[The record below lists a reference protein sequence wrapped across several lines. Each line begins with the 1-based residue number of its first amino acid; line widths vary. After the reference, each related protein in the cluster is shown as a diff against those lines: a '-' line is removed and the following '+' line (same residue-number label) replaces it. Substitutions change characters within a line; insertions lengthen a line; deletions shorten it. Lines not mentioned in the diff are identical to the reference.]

1 MTGATGTIIAVR
13 ILQMLQDTDVE
24 THLVMSKWAVRTLLH
39 ETSYRPEDV
48 EQLATRVYA
57 SGDQGAAISSGSFVT
72 DGMIV
77 VPCSMRTLGAI
88 AHGFGDHLIHR
99 AADVILKERR
109 RLVLAVRETPFNDIH
124 LENMLKLSRMGAMSA
139 RRCPPSTHG
148 RKPSTRSS
156 TGPPRG
162 CSTRWASTRNLH
174 TGGTARW
181 KPASNPDTTTF
192 NASVGHGLKTVP
204 LPEQIYFNRSA
215 TLAIPAFAQAS
226 SVSRLDPA
234 LPTAPIVSLPT

>member
-1 MTGATGTIIAVR
+1 MVPIIYYVRSMSEPRRLIVGMTGATGTIIGVR

-24 THLVMSKWAVRTLLH
+24 TPLVMNKWSVRPCLH

-109 RLVLAVRETPFNDIH
+109 KLVLAVRETP
-124 LENMLKLSRMGAMSA
+124 
-139 RRCPPSTHG
+139 
-148 RKPSTRSS
+148 
-156 TGPPRG
+156 
-162 CSTRWASTRNLH
+162 
-174 TGGTARW
+174 
-181 KPASNPDTTTF
+181 
-192 NASVGHGLKTVP
+192 
-204 LPEQIYFNRSA
+204 
-215 TLAIPAFAQAS
+215 
-226 SVSRLDPA
+226 
-234 LPTAPIVSLPT
+234 